1 MHEVAQA
8 LNERGVLY
16 KDTQRL
22 TEAESAFREALD
34 IYRNLAEA
42 NPSVYGPDVTL
53 TLNNLAAL

>member
-1 MHEVAQA
+1 M
-8 LNERGVLY
+8 LY